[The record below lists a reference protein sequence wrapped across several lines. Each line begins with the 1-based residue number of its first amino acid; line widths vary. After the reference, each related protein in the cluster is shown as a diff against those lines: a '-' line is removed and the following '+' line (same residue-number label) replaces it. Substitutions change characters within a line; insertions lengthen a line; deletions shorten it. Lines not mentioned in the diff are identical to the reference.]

1 MIRLHSIRDYLVR
14 DNRVAGLVYV
24 GIVIALGL
32 TTFLTLADLAERY
45 RARNATVEMLSRLGG
60 RSDV

>member
-24 GIVIALGL
+24 GLVIALGL
-32 TTFLTLADLAERY
+32 TTFVALADLAERY
-45 RARNATVEMLSRLGG
+45 RTSNTTVEMLSRLGG